1 MRFLSCDSS
10 DSLMVSGVDD
20 GILFGFPIKGG
31 VDDALHPG
39 IIKLVPAH
47 ETIEGTLECLDL
59 FNSTQMD
66 LPTEE
71 DTQADKDGDN
81 TDHNH
86 AFLPAQR
93 GNPRQF

>member
-1 MRFLSCDSS
+1 MLVLSSDGS
-10 DSLMVSGVDD
+10 DSLMVCSIDD
-20 GILFGFPIKGG
+20 GILFGLPVIRS
-31 VDDALHPG
+31 VDDALHPR

-47 ETIEGTLECLDL
+47 QAIEGTLEGLDL

-66 LPTEE
+66 LPAEE

-81 TDHNH
+81 ADHNH

-93 GNPRQF
+93 GIPRQL